1 MKQKVFTL
9 FMLMITALACKNNKE
24 NKPPDAQAAGKT
36 VDSSTFYDVKGFFLS
51 EIKDVSTT
59 PYFLYSITT
68 QDEKKRDSAHV
79 TTTTFVQLAQ
89 EFLAQDITQ
98 KELKPFYKEDI
109 FRDLST
115 KSITFSYGTK
125 NKNMD
130 VQNIEVLVD
139 EETNKVN
146 FVFIRTQNVTKD
158 STIITQLNWKRSK
171 NFLINRAVIKSDG
184 SKHSTQQFVSWN
196 ND

>member
-1 MKQKVFTL
+1 MKKIVFAV
-9 FMLMITALACKNNKE
+9 FILMIITLSCKSNKDNTPPPAPAEEKTA
-24 NKPPDAQAAGKT
+24 DT
-36 VDSSTFYDVKGFFLS
+36 STFYDIKGFLQN
-51 EIKDVSTT
+51 EIKDVTTT
-59 PYFLYSITT
+59 PYFLYTITT

-89 EFLAQDITQ
+89 EFLAQDITS

-115 KSITFSYGTK
+115 KSVTFSYSTK
-125 NKNMD
+125 NKDLD
-130 VQNIEVLVD
+130 VQDIEVLVD

-146 FVFIRTQNVTKD
+146 FIFIRSQRVTSD
-158 STIITQLNWKRSK
+158 STIITQFNWKRGK
-171 NFLINRAVIKSDG
+171 NFLINRAVLKSDG